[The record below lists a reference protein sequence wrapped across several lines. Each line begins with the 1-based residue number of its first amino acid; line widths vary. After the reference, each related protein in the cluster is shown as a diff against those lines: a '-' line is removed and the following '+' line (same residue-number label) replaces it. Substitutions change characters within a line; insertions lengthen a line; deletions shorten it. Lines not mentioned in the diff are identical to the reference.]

1 MPLVTLMSFMRSPG
15 PAVAL
20 LIVAA
25 CGDNQPV
32 PASDAGEVRE
42 LVAVPTAST
51 NKLDLLFVLGNSAS
65 TLEHQFALANAFPS
79 LLAQISAQGRPSLH
93 IGGITPDLGTSTMSG
108 ALGPPIAGS
117 AGGCSGHGDG
127 GGLKRSNANANGEK
141 FLIDTAITTNHPN
154 PLAVDIRDVT
164 VVGSAGCG
172 FQQDLAAIR
181 ASFTNELNAGFR
193 RDDAALSIV
202 MLADK
207 DECSALDPNLFSS
220 DTSELGPLSS
230 FRCVNFGYSCSEP
243 DMTSPGPR
251 TNCVPNPRST
261 VIEDPAAFVAVIR
274 AQVADPRRVSVGAI
288 IAPSDVEIELPAPGG
303 SMTPMPAVAH
313 SCIWPT
319 ADHSADVANPAVRLE
334 WLANQFGDRGAI
346 GSICNEDLSAAMTTM
361 GINAR
366 RAMGD
371 PCIEDDVDLAHC
383 TAVEEVDGVE
393 TLLVACESA
402 VQSDC
407 YELATD
413 PVACPNAAHRKLVVR
428 RSGPAPAGYDLLRCR

>member
-1 MPLVTLMSFMRSPG
+1 MNCVRNPRTV
-15 PAVAL
+15 VAL

-25 CGDNQPV
+25 CGDNQPLAA
-32 PASDAGEVRE
+32 PDAGAGRE
-42 LVAVPTAST
+42 LVAVPTASN

-65 TLEHQFALANAFPS
+65 TLEHQFALANAFPY
-79 LLAQISAQGRPSLH
+79 LLAQISAQGRPNLH

-108 ALGPPIAGS
+108 ELGPTIAGS
-117 AGGCSGHGDG
+117 VGGCSGHGDG
-127 GGLKRSNANANGEK
+127 GALKRSNAAANGEK
-141 FLIDTAITTNHPN
+141 FLIDTAFTTNHPN
-154 PLAVDIRDVT
+154 PLAVDVRDVT
-164 VVGSAGCG
+164 ILGSTGCG

-181 ASFTNELNAGFR
+181 ASFTNVLNAGFHR
-193 RDDAALSIV
+193 GDAALSIV

-220 DTSELGPLSS
+220 DTSELGALSS

-243 DMTSPGPR
+243 DMTTPGPH

-288 IAPSDVEIELPAPGG
+288 IAPSAVAIELRAPTG
-303 SMTPMPAVAH
+303 STTPMPAIAQ
-313 SCIWPT
+313 SCSWPT
-319 ADHSADVANPAVRLE
+319 ASNSADVADPAVRLD
-334 WLANQFGDRGAI
+334 WLANQFRDRGAV

-371 PCIEDDVDLAHC
+371 PCIEDDVDVAHC

-393 TLLVACESA
+393 TPLAACDA
-402 VQSDC
+402 ATQIDC

-413 PVACPNAAHRKLVVR
+413 PVVCPNAAHRKLVVH
-428 RSGPAPAGYDLLRCR
+428 RSELAPVGYDLLRCR